1 MLTAEELAAIKER
14 EAKATKG
21 PWSCSTEENG
31 NTVTIRAADG
41 TPHTLGTEITEKC
54 CDGEP
59 SEEEAANG
67 YFIAHA
73 RTDIPPGLKKP
84 IDLMKAKDFWI
95 GGLTPDSSKDVIERL
110 QLDMLGI
117 SYRYLSGFKGS
128 PEARHALEKGEIA
141 FYNEGIASWF
151 ASIEPN
157 MGRRGE
163 VIPVWYDPMD
173 DGVEMKAPPD
183 AAGVPAKP
191 FHEFYEE
198 ALGRKPSALEQ
209 LHHRPHGT
217 RRRLISRHR
226 MSRQQRQRQ

>member
-73 RTDIPPGLKKP
+73 RTDIPRLV
-84 IDLMKAKDFWI
+84 AAYKDAVAAADA
-95 GGLTPDSSKDVIERL
+95 LNSDVT
-110 QLDMLGI
+110 
-117 SYRYLSGFKGS
+117 F
-128 PEARHALEKGEIA
+128 
-141 FYNEGIASWF
+141 F
-151 ASIEPN
+151 ASLLERTLGF
-157 MGRRGE
+157 ME
-163 VIPVWYDPMD
+163 
-173 DGVEMKAPPD
+173 GVARVCDVEGANTK
-183 AAGVPAKP
+183 
-191 FHEFYEE
+191 E
-198 ALGRKPSALEQ
+198 ALMAEVHRARAALTVPQEK
-209 LHHRPHGT
+209 
-217 RRRLISRHR
+217 
-226 MSRQQRQRQ
+226 QQENT

>member
-73 RTDIPPGLKKP
+73 RTDIPKLLGLYRE
-84 IDLMKAKDFWI
+84 
-95 GGLTPDSSKDVIERL
+95 G
-110 QLDMLGI
+110 QLKLDELITREYSLDDIKEGV
-117 SYRYLSGFKGS
+117 R
-128 PEARHALEKGEIA
+128 A
-141 FYNEGIASWF
+141 FAES
-151 ASIEPN
+151 
-157 MGRRGE
+157 
-163 VIPVWYDPMD
+163 
-173 DGVEMKAPPD
+173 
-183 AAGVPAKP
+183 
-191 FHEFYEE
+191 
-198 ALGRKPSALEQ
+198 
-209 LHHRPHGT
+209 
-217 RRRLISRHR
+217 
-226 MSRQQRQRQ
+226 